1 MTRITEE
8 STQIE
13 LFPDNGILEGPP
25 KGTPVTT
32 STSDFG
38 STKSSVKDV
47 GDSKDDKN
55 QKCQTV
61 GGLKDD
67 KNQKCQTVGG
77 LKDDKNQ
84 KCQTVSSKGDQI
96 ITSNSVDDPKDDK
109 TQKRQTVLD
118 SKDDKIITSH
128 SVNDPKD
135 DKTQKCHTVVNIGR
149 LTIPGIIPENGIE
162 SDTNE
167 EVEPDETETEK
178 ENVNPT
184 NGKSFMS
191 EYFGSA
197 LGGGIDSG
205 GDRRSSTP
213 INGGLIEIKTGS
225 TMMASGE

>member
-1 MTRITEE
+1 MHFWRLCLESVTGYQTIKPDPLTRITEE

-61 GGLKDD
+61 
-67 KNQKCQTVGG
+67 
-77 LKDDKNQ
+77 
-84 KCQTVSSKGDQI
+84 SSKGDQI

-118 SKDDKIITSH
+118 SKDDEIITSH